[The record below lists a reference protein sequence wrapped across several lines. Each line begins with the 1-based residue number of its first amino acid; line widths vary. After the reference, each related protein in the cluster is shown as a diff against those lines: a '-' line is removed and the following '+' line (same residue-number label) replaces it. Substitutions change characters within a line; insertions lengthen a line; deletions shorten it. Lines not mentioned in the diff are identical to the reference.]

1 MARGTR
7 CHARHTGASLMSPS
21 RREFLR
27 RVALGTLGVA
37 SSSAVLAACARAS
50 GATAIGGIGKATRD
64 AATASGAAGWSEV
77 PAILARIKAPVFAS
91 RVFDITAFG
100 AIADGTFDS
109 SNAITK
115 AIAACRAAGGGRVLV
130 PAGKFITGP
139 IHLASK
145 VELHV
150 AKGATLA
157 FVTDPAR
164 YLPAVLTRF
173 EGVELYGYSPLIYAI
188 DAVDVGVTG
197 EGTLDGQADAT
208 HWWSWKGGKDAAN
221 DGRNQLAARERLFG
235 MAERGVPVAERRFG
249 EGDYLRSSFVQ
260 TYRCRNVIIAD
271 VTIVRSPMWEV
282 HPVLSQNV
290 TVRNVSIS
298 THGPNNDGC
307 DPESCRDVLI
317 EGCTFD
323 TGDDC
328 IAIKSGRNADGRR
341 VGVPT
346 ENVII
351 RQCRMKDG
359 HGGVT
364 IGSEISGSVRHVYVE
379 NCQMDSPSLDR
390 ALRLKTNAMRGGTL
404 EHIYMRNVTVGQVA
418 DSMLSIDFTY
428 EEGDQGSFMPVVR
441 DIEMRNVTSTK
452 SKYGLYL
459 RGFEK
464 APIADVRIVDCKWDG
479 VAKADVLEHV
489 TGLTRTNVTVNGKVV
504 GA

>member
-1 MARGTR
+1 
-7 CHARHTGASLMSPS
+7 MSQS
-21 RREFLR
+21 RRKFLQ
-27 RVALGTLGVA
+27 RVALGTLGIA
-37 SSSAVLAACARAS
+37 SSSAVMSACARAANS
-50 GATAIGGIGKATRD
+50 
-64 AATASGAAGWSEV
+64 ASVDGVANASSAAGWSVV
-77 PAILARIKAPVFAS
+77 PAILARIKAPVFPS
-91 RVFDITAFG
+91 RVFDITTYGAVLDGVTDSSG
-100 AIADGTFDS
+100 AI
-109 SNAITK
+109 NK
-115 AIAACRAAGGGRVLV
+115 AIAACRTAGGGRVLV
-130 PAGKFITGP
+130 PAGKYVTGP
-139 IHLASK
+139 IHLTSK
-145 VELHV
+145 IELHV
-150 AKGATLA
+150 AKGATLL
-157 FVTDPAR
+157 FVTDSTR

-173 EGVELYGYSPLIYAI
+173 EGVELFGYSPLIYAI

-208 HWWSWKGGKDAAN
+208 HWWSWKGGKEATN
-221 DGRNQLAARERLFG
+221 DGKNQLAARDRLFA

-260 TYRCRNVIIAD
+260 MYRCRNVIVSD

-290 TVRNVSIS
+290 TVRNVTIS

-346 ENVII
+346 EHVII
-351 RQCRMKDG
+351 RKCRMKDG

-379 NCQMDSPSLDR
+379 DCQMDSPSLDR

-428 EEGDQGSFMPVVR
+428 EEGDKGAFMPVVR

-464 APIADVRIVDCKWDG
+464 APITDVRIIDCHWDG
-479 VAKADVLEHV
+479 VAKSDVLEHV
-489 TGLTRTNVTVNGKVV
+489 VGLTRTNVTVNGKVV